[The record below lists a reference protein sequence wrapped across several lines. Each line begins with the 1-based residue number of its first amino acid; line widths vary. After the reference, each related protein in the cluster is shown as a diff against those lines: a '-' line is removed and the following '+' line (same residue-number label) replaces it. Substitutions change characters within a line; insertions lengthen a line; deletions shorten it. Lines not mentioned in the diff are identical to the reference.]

1 MATEFYTN
9 NALYKYLEDNHLPN
23 YIFAKEDIWLVI
35 YGDKESN
42 PKIILVISA
51 VDKDLYDHHVFSPKE
66 NEIMSLALSLASQSG
81 LIYRV
86 IRYDKEAEEI
96 FYVQYIDFGT
106 KRLTNISINRL
117 SKLFN
122 SCGINTTPAKTH
134 KYLNDK
140 TSSAFHKWQ
149 RSVLGKSVTV
159 SDIDLI
165 KRHPDGTLSF
175 YELKRSFKSFEEWA
189 PYPDDY
195 PNFRLVQRFAD
206 LINAEFKI
214 VYNRRIKEPFFDDIR
229 ELKIYSFNAENNT
242 STYCDTVKLDDFLGG
257 NYHG

>member
-1 MATEFYTN
+1 MGTEFYTN
-9 NALYKYLEDNHLPN
+9 NALYEYLEDNHLPN

-51 VDKDLYDHHVFSPKE
+51 VDKAQYEHHRFSPKE
-66 NEIMSLALSLASQSG
+66 NEIMTLAMNLASQSG
-81 LIYRV
+81 LTYRV
-86 IRYDKEAEEI
+86 IRYCKEDEEI
-96 FYVQYIDFGT
+96 FYVQYIDYT
-106 KRLTNISINRL
+106 TMRIRNININLL

-122 SCGINTTPAKTH
+122 SCGISTTPAKTH

-149 RSVLGKSVTV
+149 RAVLGKSVTV

-165 KRHPDGTLSF
+165 KRHPEGTLSF
-175 YELKRSFKSFEEWA
+175 YELKRSYKTLEEWA

-195 PNFRLVQRFAD
+195 PNFRLIQRFAD

-214 VYNRRIKEPFFDDIR
+214 VYNRRIKEPFNDDIR
-229 ELKIYSFNAENNT
+229 ELKIYSFDAGNNT